1 VSGTGVSDQ
10 LPIGMRVRL
19 TPSTARSDGGR
30 TLYGGTPARVMYLLP
45 YAAGLLEETDEVEV
59 LNRRSGDLAR
69 LLLDGGLANP
79 VLSATR
85 PTLPTLPGVPEL
97 ADVTVVVP
105 VRDRAG
111 PLARLLASLPA
122 EVQLVVVDDGSSDDS
137 PSEIARSAGATVL
150 RHEECRGPA
159 AARNTGLSAVTT
171 PFVAFVD
178 SDVVTLRGWL
188 PALLVH
194 FADPAVGLVAPR
206 IVALDDHLPPVSA
219 ATRWITAY
227 EKARSSFDLGP
238 TPALVVP
245 RGPVSYVPSACLV
258 GRVAAIPGGFVEE
271 LKVAEDVD
279 LVWRCIAAG
288 WRVRYEPAS
297 EVAHEHRVNIEQW
310 LGRKAFYGT
319 GAAVLAKRHPGALAP
334 AVMAPWTA
342 VAVVAVLCQR
352 WWSLPLA
359 VAASGTAVWRIS
371 RRLKRSEH
379 PVRGAARLV
388 PYALVSAAWQTA
400 RLLTRH
406 WWPAALIGA
415 GVSHRVRR
423 AVIAAMLLEGLAD
436 WRQVRPEQQLL
447 PYVAA
452 HRLDDL
458 AYGAG
463 LWAGAARGRTLA
475 PLLPDLGLRLPAR
488 ARRPWGSGAVK
499 KATTAAPRT

>member
-1 VSGTGVSDQ
+1 MSGAGPVSER

-45 YAAGLLEETDEVEV
+45 YAAGLLADTDEIEV
-59 LNRRSGDLAR
+59 VNRRSGDLAR
-69 LLLDGGLANP
+69 LLLDGGLASP
-79 VLSATR
+79 VL
-85 PTLPTLPGVPEL
+85 LPTLAGVPKL

-105 VRDRAG
+105 VKDRAR
-111 PLARLLASLPA
+111 PLARLLASLPT
-122 EVQLVVVDDGSSDDS
+122 ELQLVVVDDGSSDRS
-137 PSEIARSAGATVL
+137 PSDIARSAGATVL

-171 PFVAFVD
+171 PFVAFLD
-178 SDVVTLRGWL
+178 SDVVPLPGWL

-206 IVALDDHLPPVSA
+206 IVALDDHPLTESA
-219 ATRWITAY
+219 AARWITAY

-245 RGPVSYVPSACLV
+245 RGQVSYVPSACLV
-258 GRVAAIPGGFVEE
+258 ARVAAIPGGFVEE

-279 LVWRCIAAG
+279 LVWRCVAAG

-297 EVAHEHRVNIEQW
+297 EVAHEHRVNIGQW

-319 GAAVLAKRHPGALAP
+319 GAALLAKRHPGALAP

-342 VAVVAVLCQR
+342 VAVVSVLCQR
-352 WWSLPLA
+352 RWSLPLV
-359 VAASGTAVWRIS
+359 VASSVTAVWRIS

-379 PVRGAARLV
+379 PVQGAARLV
-388 PYALVSAAWQTA
+388 PYGLVSAAWQTA

-406 WWPAALIGA
+406 WWPVALIGA
-415 GVSHRVRR
+415 VVSRRVRR
-423 AVIAAMLLEGLAD
+423 AVIAAALLEGLAD
-436 WRQVRPEQQLL
+436 WRQVRAEQPLL
-447 PYVAA
+447 PYIAA

-463 LWAGAARGRTLA
+463 LWAGAAKGRTLA
-475 PLLPDLGLRLPAR
+475 PMLPDLGLRLPAR
-488 ARRPWGSGAVK
+488 VRRRSGSGAYK
-499 KATTAAPRT
+499 QATPAAPKP